1 LKFEP
6 ATKLDTSPCAR
17 KVLLTLLSEI
27 FIDVLL
33 DHFSSPK
40 MTRDGIARF
49 LAHDALDASR
59 MVAQG

>member
-1 LKFEP
+1 MKFEP
-6 ATKLDTSPCAR
+6 TTKLDTSPCAR

-27 FIDVLL
+27 FIDVL
-33 DHFSSPK
+33 DHFASPK

-49 LAHDALDASR
+49 LSHDALDASR